1 MEISVEAVA
10 VSNFADNFSG
20 ERVGGVAGDRGEL
33 FGKGFSNV
41 GMGGVNFVVEG
52 NGLVGGRGI
61 IFARKGFEEGP
72 EFGRVGSMV
81 GFGKGFLP
89 FFVGVLVN
97 Y

>member
-1 MEISVEAVA
+1 M
-10 VSNFADNFSG
+10 SNFADNFSG

-41 GMGGVNFVVEG
+41 GVGGVNFVVEG